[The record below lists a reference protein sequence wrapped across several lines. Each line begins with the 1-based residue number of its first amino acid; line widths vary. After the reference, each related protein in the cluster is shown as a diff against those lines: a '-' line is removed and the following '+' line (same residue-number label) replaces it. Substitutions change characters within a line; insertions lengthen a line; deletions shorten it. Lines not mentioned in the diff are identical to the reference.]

1 MCVFV
6 HVRAPLARGRASR
19 RCGCSVHTGST
30 NLGTRYAGKL
40 VGNSPELMPH
50 DSNLFANLECA
61 IKQHCALTHD
71 LANDDPRKFKLGTPK
86 DVWSAMYRS
95 WQMRDDI
102 MIRPERI
109 AQDIARWEK
118 ALVLIVGAC
127 GAIVPELDSQ
137 HGRRAVRPSFVAH
150 PDCDE
155 SIRVK
160 QEKWAGYAQS
170 SVQ

>member
-1 MCVFV
+1 MPYLCF
-6 HVRAPLARGRASR
+6 RARYLDSKGFPPSR
-19 RCGCSVHTGST
+19 LLCAQGST

-40 VGNSPELMPH
+40 VGNSPELMPL
-50 DSNLFANLECA
+50 DSNLFADLEYA

-71 LANDDPRKFKLGTPK
+71 LEKDDPRKFKLGTPQ
-86 DVWSAMYRS
+86 DVWNAMYRS
-95 WQMRDDI
+95 WQT
-102 MIRPERI
+102 IRPERI
-109 AQDIARWEK
+109 AQDIDRWER
-118 ALVLIVGAC
+118 ALVSIVGAC
-127 GAIVPELDSQ
+127 GAIVPELDNR
-137 HGRRAVRPSFVAH
+137 HGRRAVPFVAH